1 MKTFAVFQTILAYF
15 ASPVLQFLWG
25 LINSLQVIV
34 LFVLLDVQR
43 FPYNAQQVLIAI
55 AKIVAFELIDTE
67 ELYAD
72 IFGFGETES
81 VNDVFEEAEYD
92 GSNYIQRLGMP
103 FLLIMGFLFYLLNY
117 FIMKKI
123 VKKCDIKNKR
133 VLTFVEDKN
142 FKLIVIR
149 FLLEGCIDISMS
161 VSIALIFVSTSFHL
175 QCSLNLE
182 QHELRRLLGNSI
194 ATSLLYDS
202 HLTTVLAHLPLEGSL
217 EVASYY

>member
-142 FKLIVIR
+142 FKLIYPI
-149 FLLEGCIDISMS
+149 
-161 VSIALIFVSTSFHL
+161 
-175 QCSLNLE
+175 
-182 QHELRRLLGNSI
+182 
-194 ATSLLYDS
+194 
-202 HLTTVLAHLPLEGSL
+202 LT
-217 EVASYY
+217 